1 MLFREKRYDGDFVG
15 PRSGATLYR
24 QGARRNEHGADRFV
38 VALNA
43 YCSSIDFH
51 RFETQ
56 VPNNLT
62 SLKDS
67 IFVYIVIYH

>member
-1 MLFREKRYDGDFVG
+1 MMGILSGPVLGPLFTG
-15 PRSGATLYR
+15 